1 MKAAISVELLRH
13 LDQNH
18 IPYSIVIETD
28 TDSPPTTKEFARKRE
43 QFEAVKRWFYH
54 DWRRIEPK
62 LRTSIVEGIS
72 VFLSLFDDNP
82 SVKATFCP
90 PKECYDPD
98 LNKDGQYGIPMPPFS
113 ELLEQNKVCALN
125 FPIGMNPGLARTIGT
140 LMKQDFQRA
149 VLNRI
154 PQRS

>member
-18 IPYSIVIETD
+18 IPYSIVTETGGA
-28 TDSPPTTKEFARKRE
+28 TPAVTPSLTRKRE
-43 QFEAVKRWFYH
+43 QLEAVKRWFYH

-90 PKECYDPD
+90 PKECYH
-98 LNKDGQYGIPMPPFS
+98 
-113 ELLEQNKVCALN
+113 
-125 FPIGMNPGLARTIGT
+125 PGTGVRCEV
-140 LMKQDFQRA
+140 F
-149 VLNRI
+149 
-154 PQRS
+154 